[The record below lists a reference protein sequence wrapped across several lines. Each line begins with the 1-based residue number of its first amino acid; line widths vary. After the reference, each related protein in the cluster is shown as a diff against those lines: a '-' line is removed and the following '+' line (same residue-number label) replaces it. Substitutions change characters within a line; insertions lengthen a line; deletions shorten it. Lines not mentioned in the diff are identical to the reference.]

1 MFDFHSPP
9 RSGRYVITKAV
20 ARNQVGS
27 QEARGA
33 DGQTRDHPLYT
44 TMILAWSI
52 TEIIRYGFYECA
64 LLGVDI
70 PALTWARYVSPLSH
84 NTPTDLSPQAQ
95 QSTTLDMTETDAQ
108 VQPIHGPIPNRS
120 ILRSIPIPLNP
131 TSTLHSLP
139 RINHL
144 LPKPTLARTPVP
156 TSFSQDQSHEN

>member
-20 ARNQVGS
+20 ARNQNGS

-70 PALTWARYVSPLSH
+70 PALTWARYVFISPTYS
-84 NTPTDLSPQAQ
+84 NPILSP
-95 QSTTLDMTETDAQ
+95 T
-108 VQPIHGPIPNRS
+108 PIGLSSP
-120 ILRSIPIPLNP
+120 
-131 TSTLHSLP
+131 
-139 RINHL
+139 
-144 LPKPTLARTPVP
+144 
-156 TSFSQDQSHEN
+156 